1 MYLNLKTRVSLSLV
15 LAVSVTGLTASS
27 ASIGV
32 ATANG
37 NFQVNSSQ
45 VRGSSTLM
53 EGTVIETGGAS
64 SQVQMNNGAHVRVAA
79 GSRVKI
85 YEGRVIL
92 EKGVGEL
99 DSSTAYQVEAHSLR
113 ISNAGPDTVARVWI
127 SSPNRVIVS
136 ALKGPV
142 RVTNAAGFLVANIAA
157 GGALS
162 FDPAVSATGPT
173 KVTGCLA
180 SKDDKFVVTAESTNV
195 TWEVRGAGV
204 EKEVG
209 KHVEITG
216 ASDSGSPTSK
226 GVLQVINASAFKRV
240 GNGGCSSKA
249 AAAIAAG
256 GMATAGG
263 TAAAAGGTAAAVGG
277 VAAAAAGATVAGVT
291 VATVAVVGGVVVAGT
306 AAGLAATGTFTP
318 SATPVPKT
326 SR

>member
-1 MYLNLKTRVSLSLV
+1 MYLSLKTRISLSLA
-15 LAVSVTGLTASS
+15 LAFSVTSLTAST

-53 EGTVIETGGAS
+53 EGTVIETGAAS

-85 YEGRVIL
+85 YESRVVL

-99 DSSTAYQVEAHSLR
+99 DSSTAYQLEANSLR
-113 ISNAGPDTVARVWI
+113 ISNAGPDTVARVRI
-127 SSPNRVIVS
+127 TSPTLVMVS

-142 RVTNAAGFLVANIAA
+142 RVTNAAGFLIANIAA

-162 FDPAVSATGPT
+162 FDPAVGTSGPT
-173 KVTGCLA
+173 KVTGCLS
-180 SKDDKFVVTAESTNV
+180 SKDGKFVITDQTTNV
-195 TWEVRGAGV
+195 TMEVRGAGV

-209 KHVEITG
+209 NHVEITG
-216 ASDSGSPTSK
+216 ASDAGSPTVQGAS
-226 GVLQVINASAFKRV
+226 QIINVSAFKRV
-240 GNGGCSSKA
+240 GKAGACPSNVAGAVVAGGA
-249 AAAIAAG
+249 AAG
-256 GMATAGG
+256 
-263 TAAAAGGTAAAVGG
+263 AAAGGVATAGG
-277 VAAAAAGATVAGVT
+277 VAAAGAATVAGVS
-291 VATVAVVGGVVVAGT
+291 VATVAIVGGAAVA
-306 AAGLAATGTFTP
+306 AATVGLAASGTFSGSSATGT
-318 SATPVPKT
+318 AV

>member
-1 MYLNLKTRVSLSLV
+1 MNLKKTVRSLTIMYLSLKTRASLSLV
-15 LAVSVTGLTASS
+15 LAFSVGSLTAST

-37 NFQVNSSQ
+37 NFQVNSAQ

-53 EGTVIETGGAS
+53 EGTVIETGAAS

-85 YEGRVIL
+85 YEGHVIL
-92 EKGVGEL
+92 EKGLGEL

-113 ISNAGPDTVARVWI
+113 ISNVGPGTVARVRI
-127 SSPNRVIVS
+127 TSPNQVMVS

-142 RVTNAAGFLVANIAA
+142 RVTNAAGFLIANIAA

-162 FDPAVSATGPT
+162 FDPEVGASGPT

-180 SKDDKFVVTAESTNV
+180 SKDGKFVITDQTTNV
-195 TWEVRGAGV
+195 TMEVRGPGV

-209 KHVEITG
+209 NHVEITG
-216 ASDSGSPTSK
+216 ASDAGSPTVK
-226 GVLQVINASAFKRV
+226 GASQIINATAVTRV
-240 GNGGCSSKA
+240 GKAGACSSKA
-249 AAAIAAG
+249 AGAVAAG
-256 GMATAGG
+256 GVATA
-263 TAAAAGGTAAAVGG
+263 GG
-277 VAAAAAGATVAGVT
+277 VAAAGGAATVAGIS
-291 VATVAVVGGVVVAGT
+291 VATVAIVGGVAVAGT
-306 AAGLAATGTFTP
+306 AVGLASTGGF
-318 SATPVPKT
+318 SSSKAAVPAT

>member
-1 MYLNLKTRVSLSLV
+1 MYLSLKTRVSLSLV
-15 LAVSVTGLTASS
+15 LAFSVTSLTAST

-53 EGTVIETGGAS
+53 EGTVIETGAAS

-85 YEGRVIL
+85 YEGRIIL

-99 DSSTAYQVEAHSLR
+99 ASSTAYQVEAHSLR
-113 ISNAGPDTVARVWI
+113 ISNVGPDAIARVRI
-127 SSPNRVIVS
+127 SSPNLVMVS

-142 RVTNAAGFLVANIAA
+142 RVTNAAGFLIANIAA

-162 FDPAVSATGPT
+162 FDPVVGATGPT
-173 KVTGCLA
+173 KVTGCLS
-180 SKDDKFVVTAESTNV
+180 SKDGKFVITDQTTNV
-195 TWEVRGAGV
+195 TMEVRGAGL

-209 KHVEITG
+209 NHVEITG
-216 ASDSGSPTSK
+216 VSDAGSSTVQ
-226 GVLQVINASAFKRV
+226 GATQIINVSAFKRV
-240 GNGGCSSKA
+240 GKA
-249 AAAIAAG
+249 GACPDKAVGAVVAG
-256 GMATAGG
+256 GAAT
-263 TAAAAGGTAAAVGG
+263 AAGGTATVAGVSVATVGIVGG
-277 VAAAAAGATVAGVT
+277 VAAAGAAIGLGAS
-291 VATVAVVGGVVVAGT
+291 
-306 AAGLAATGTFTP
+306 GTFSGSHAPIPT
-318 SATPVPKT
+318 T

>member
-1 MYLNLKTRVSLSLV
+1 MKLKRILRSITIMYLSLKTRVSLSLV
-15 LAVSVTGLTASS
+15 LAFSVTSLTAST
-27 ASIGV
+27 AFIGV

-53 EGTVIETGGAS
+53 EGTVIETGSAS

-113 ISNAGPDTVARVWI
+113 ISNAGPDTVARVRI
-127 SSPNRVIVS
+127 TSPNRVMVS

-142 RVTNAAGFLVANIAA
+142 RVTNAAGFLIANIAA

-162 FDPAVSATGPT
+162 FDPEVGATGPT
-173 KVTGCLA
+173 KVTGCL
-180 SKDDKFVVTAESTNV
+180 SGKDGKFVITDETTNV
-195 TWEVRGAGV
+195 TMEVHGAGV
-204 EKEVG
+204 EKEAG
-209 KHVEITG
+209 NHVEITG
-216 ASDSGSPTSK
+216 ASDAGSPTVK
-226 GVLQVINASAFKRV
+226 GASQIINVSAFKRV
-240 GNGGCSSKA
+240 GKVGVCASKA
-249 AAAIAAG
+249 TGEVATGGIATAAG
-256 GMATAGG
+256 AGGIATGGIATA
-263 TAAAAGGTAAAVGG
+263 TTVAIVGG
-277 VAAAAAGATVAGVT
+277 VAVAGA
-291 VATVAVVGGVVVAGT
+291 
-306 AAGLAATGTFTP
+306 AAGLAASGIFTGSRAP
-318 SATPVPKT
+318 AST

>member
-1 MYLNLKTRVSLSLV
+1 MKLKKTARSITIMYLSLKTRVSLSLV
-15 LAVSVTGLTASS
+15 LAFSVASLTAST

-37 NFQVNSSQ
+37 SFQVNSSQ

-53 EGTVIETGGAS
+53 EGTVIETGAAS
-64 SQVQMNNGAHVRVAA
+64 SQVQMNNGAHVRVSA

-85 YEGRVIL
+85 YEGRAIL

-113 ISNAGPDTVARVWI
+113 ISNAGPDTVARVRI
-127 SSPNRVIVS
+127 TSPNRVMVS

-162 FDPAVSATGPT
+162 FDPEVGPVGPT
-173 KVTGCLA
+173 KVAGCLA
-180 SKDDKFVVTAESTNV
+180 GKDGKFVVTDETTNV
-195 TWEVRGAGV
+195 TMEVHGAGV

-209 KHVEITG
+209 NHVEISG
-216 ASDSGSPTSK
+216 SVDAGSPTVK
-226 GVLQVINASAFKRV
+226 GASQIISVSAFKRV
-240 GNGGCSSKA
+240 GKTGACPGKA
-249 AAAIAAG
+249 GAVAAG
-256 GMATAGG
+256 G
-263 TAAAAGGTAAAVGG
+263 V
-277 VAAAAAGATVAGVT
+277 ATVAGIS
-291 VATVAVVGGVVVAGT
+291 VATVAVVGGVAVAGT
-306 AAGLAATGTFTP
+306 AVGLAASGAFAAAP
-318 SATPVPKT
+318 AAPKT

>member
-1 MYLNLKTRVSLSLV
+1 MYLSLKTRVSLSLV
-15 LAVSVTGLTASS
+15 LAFSVTSLMAST

-53 EGTVIETGGAS
+53 EGTVVETGAAS

-85 YEGRVIL
+85 YESRIIL

-113 ISNAGPDTVARVWI
+113 ISNAGPGTIARVRI
-127 SSPNRVIVS
+127 TSPNIVMVS

-142 RVTNAAGFLVANIAA
+142 RVTNAAGFLIANIAA

-162 FDPAVSATGPT
+162 FDPVVGATGPT

-180 SKDDKFVVTAESTNV
+180 SRDGKVVITDQTTNV
-195 TWEVRGAGV
+195 TMEVRGAGV

-209 KHVEITG
+209 NHVEITG
-216 ASDSGSPTSK
+216 TSDSGSQAQGAS
-226 GVLQVINASAFKRV
+226 QVINVSAFKRIGKAGACPSKGAGAV
-240 GNGGCSSKA
+240 G
-249 AAAIAAG
+249 
-256 GMATAGG
+256 TAGG
-263 TAAAAGGTAAAVGG
+263 AAAGSTVAGVSVATVAIVGG
-277 VAAAAAGATVAGVT
+277 VAVAGAAVGLAAAGTFSAPA
-291 VATVAVVGGVVVAGT
+291 AVPT
-306 AAGLAATGTFTP
+306 
-318 SATPVPKT
+318 T